1 MGDLASIEEENGT
14 RIMPEESSMNT
25 TVRWDS
31 AAPTLHVFESPSE
44 KTEDT
49 WYLKEDLDN
58 VKEQCEG
65 LRVLGN
71 RGFVAGAYSCYWGLE
86 HTICEELSQNRSIRK
101 QEAVDVVI
109 DEQENQREDGEYM
122 PDYIAE
128 IYRDISITSHWE
140 AHEQALRYRQEL
152 KEEAE
157 ESIELSGQPKIYG
170 PPQA

>member
-1 MGDLASIEEENGT
+1 MGDLASIEQENRT
-14 RIMPEESSMNT
+14 WIMPEESSRNT

-31 AAPTLHVFESPSE
+31 AAPTLHVFESTSD
-44 KTEDT
+44 KTEDA
-49 WYLKEDLDN
+49 WYLKEDLDD
-58 VKEQCEG
+58 VKKQREISKG
-65 LRVLGN
+65 LRN
-71 RGFVAGAYSCYWGLE
+71 RGFVAGAYACYWGLE
-86 HTICEELSQNRSIRK
+86 HIICEELSQNRSTRK

-128 IYRDISITSHWE
+128 LYGDITRTSHWE

-152 KEEAE
+152 QEEAE
-157 ESIELSGQPKIYG
+157 ETIELSGQRKIYG